1 MPAAGNAEPIRTTE
15 PRAMNAKQ
23 IISERICALVEAG
36 ATVPQAVD
44 AVLGEGTFRRL
55 ADELWEE
62 FNRGGTVN
70 A

>member
-1 MPAAGNAEPIRTTE
+1 
-15 PRAMNAKQ
+15 MNAKQ